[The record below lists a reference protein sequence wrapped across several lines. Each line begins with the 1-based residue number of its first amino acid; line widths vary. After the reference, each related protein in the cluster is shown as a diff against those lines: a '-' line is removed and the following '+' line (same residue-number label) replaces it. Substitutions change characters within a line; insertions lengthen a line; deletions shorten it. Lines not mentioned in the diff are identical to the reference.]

1 MTYRYLTPTCPAK
14 EGAWPLRRNARRRA
28 ERIAISW
35 VGHRRTESAVDL
47 AAEETMKL
55 LKWVAILSFI
65 GICVLLFIGK
75 DDLRRMRQMRQM

>member
-1 MTYRYLTPTCPAK
+1 
-14 EGAWPLRRNARRRA
+14 
-28 ERIAISW
+28 
-35 VGHRRTESAVDL
+35 
-47 AAEETMKL
+47 MKL